1 LPDPI
6 VLEELALL
14 ERVCAMLEE
23 IGDPVKPN
31 EAPIVAELEDI
42 REQLVSGSENK
53 DTGALVQQWHRQ
65 TALLAQLRS
74 SRDTPRVDPNS
85 PYFAHLRLRED
96 DRDRDL
102 CLGRATCIEG
112 GVRIVD
118 WRNAPISKIFYRYR
132 QGEEYEE
139 MLADRVHTGTVL
151 ARRTLS
157 IRDGSLGRVEA
168 PEGTFF
174 ADASAADGWQH
185 VEGERPRLAGGE
197 ASTMRV
203 HDPSDADDSAQL
215 GVEHAAGRADKRLPE
230 ITALIDPEQF
240 ELITRPSTGFLAIRG
255 TAGSGK
261 TTVALH
267 RIAYLAFDDSRI
279 DSSKTL
285 FAVFSPALRNYVS
298 HVLPSLGLTKVQIST
313 FHDWAADQRRRHF
326 PRLPRSV
333 REDAP
338 ALVQRL
344 KLHPIIEMALAEQ
357 VRRQPGGAHGPQ
369 AIDDWASTL
378 THGELLAEICD
389 QQAPGAFTS
398 EEISR
403 FVDWNRRRNE
413 ELFARLEG
421 DTESPGELDPEDD
434 ALLLRAWQ
442 LRVGPLILK
451 RGRPLRYRHI
461 AIDEVQDYSC
471 LEVQVLLQCLDRN
484 RSITLAGDTQQH
496 VIEHSGF
503 TSWSGFLEQ
512 LGVPGTS
519 VETLRVSYRS
529 TVQILEFA
537 MTLLGDL
544 REDEEPPVA
553 TRTGPPVELFR
564 FTDRGACVA
573 FLADAL
579 QDLTQNEPMAS
590 VAILTPTPESSAL
603 YFEGLSR
610 SDLPQ
615 IRRVE
620 QQDFSFSAGIEVTE
634 IEQVKGL
641 EFDYVIL
648 VDASDQN
655 FRDTPGAR
663 RLLHVGATR
672 AIHQLWL
679 LCVGTPSSLV
689 QSASAG

>member
-1 LPDPI
+1 
-6 VLEELALL
+6 
-14 ERVCAMLEE
+14 
-23 IGDPVKPN
+23 
-31 EAPIVAELEDI
+31 
-42 REQLVSGSENK
+42 
-53 DTGALVQQWHRQ
+53 
-65 TALLAQLRS
+65 
-74 SRDTPRVDPNS
+74 
-85 PYFAHLRLRED
+85 
-96 DRDRDL
+96 
-102 CLGRATCIEG
+102 
-112 GVRIVD
+112 
-118 WRNAPISKIFYRYR
+118 
-132 QGEEYEE
+132 
-139 MLADRVHTGTVL
+139 
-151 ARRTLS
+151 
-157 IRDGSLGRVEA
+157 
-168 PEGTFF
+168 
-174 ADASAADGWQH
+174 
-185 VEGERPRLAGGE
+185 
-197 ASTMRV
+197 
-203 HDPSDADDSAQL
+203 
-215 GVEHAAGRADKRLPE
+215 
-230 ITALIDPEQF
+230 
-240 ELITRPSTGFLAIRG
+240 
-255 TAGSGK
+255 
-261 TTVALH
+261 
-267 RIAYLAFDDSRI
+267 
-279 DSSKTL
+279 
-285 FAVFSPALRNYVS
+285 
-298 HVLPSLGLTKVQIST
+298 
-313 FHDWAADQRRRHF
+313 
-326 PRLPRSV
+326 
-333 REDAP
+333 
-338 ALVQRL
+338 
-344 KLHPIIEMALAEQ
+344 MALAEH
-357 VRRQPGGAHGPQ
+357 VRRQPGGAHGMQ
-369 AIDDWASTL
+369 ALDDWASTL

-389 QQAPGAFTS
+389 QKAPGAFTP

-421 DTESPGELDPEDD
+421 DTDSPGELDPEDD